1 MIRVDLGAK
10 HLWRV
15 WLGAAQTYST
25 CNMTKNMHG
34 WKVHGRKSTGIGIAG
49 MILAAILIFSVFK
62 ETPRAPETNEHNVQT
77 ALEAARKEGYD
88 VGYANGYEAAKEDNA
103 SSYQQ
108 GYEAARQD
116 ISRQAFTHSG
126 VFGFLAGLLMS
137 TGMVIGIKRKEFT
150 ASWQTFK
157 KQYAL
162 RKTFQKIPPH
172 LSPEIEAVAQQ
183 IARSYITVLSQLRKG
198 QGYIVSQYAKQWR
211 AKLQALMHKA
221 LRLMELIQ
229 ELEAA
234 RDSIDQ
240 KQLTRTIRNLQHTV
254 QNADQDDATR
264 NAAVKALQRA
274 KQTHRDLLKTQKNLE
289 NCKASL
295 QGITGVLDSMHLKI
309 SNLNIN
315 TQKTKLLE
323 ELSSDL
329 EQEMSALEEAL
340 QEFAV

>member
-1 MIRVDLGAK
+1 
-10 HLWRV
+10 
-15 WLGAAQTYST
+15 
-25 CNMTKNMHG
+25 MHG
-34 WKVHGRKSTGIGIAG
+34 WKAHGRKSAGIGIAG
-49 MILAAILIFSVFK
+49 IILAVILIFSVFK
-62 ETPRAPETNEHNVQT
+62 ETPHAPESNSSDAQA

-88 VGYANGYEAAKEDNA
+88 VGYANGYNAAKEENDSN
-103 SSYQQ
+103 YQR

-116 ISRQAFTHSG
+116 ISRQTFTRSG
-126 VFGFLAGLLMS
+126 VFGFLVGLLMS
-137 TGMVIGIKRKEFT
+137 TGMVIGIRRKEFT

-162 RKTFQKIPPH
+162 RKTFQKIPPN
-172 LSPEIEAVAQQ
+172 LSPEIEAIAQQ
-183 IARSYITVLSQLRKG
+183 IARSYITILDQLRKG
-198 QGYIVSQYAKQWR
+198 QGYIVSQYARQWR
-211 AKLQALMHKA
+211 AKLQTLMQKA
-221 LRLMELIQ
+221 VRLMTLIQ

-240 KQLTRTIRNLQHTV
+240 KQLTRTIRSLQHTV
-254 QNADQDDATR
+254 QNAEQDDDAR
-264 NAAVKALQRA
+264 NTAVKALQRA
-274 KQTHRDLLKTQKNLE
+274 KQTHRDLLKTHKNLE

-309 SNLNIN
+309 SNLNVN
-315 TQKTKLLE
+315 TQKTELLE

>member
-1 MIRVDLGAK
+1 
-10 HLWRV
+10 
-15 WLGAAQTYST
+15 
-25 CNMTKNMHG
+25 MHG
-34 WKVHGRKSTGIGIAG
+34 WKIHGRKSVGIGIAG
-49 MILAAILIFSVFK
+49 IILAAILIFIVFK
-62 ETPRAPETNEHNVQT
+62 ETPRTPESNEPHVQT

-88 VGYANGYEAAKEDNA
+88 VGYANGYNAAREE
-103 SSYQQ
+103 SSTVYQK
-108 GYEAARQD
+108 GYEAARQE
-116 ISRQAFTHSG
+116 IGRQAFTRSG
-126 VFGFLAGLLMS
+126 VFGFLVGLLIS
-137 TGMVIGIKRKEFT
+137 TGMVVAIKRKEFS

-162 RKTFQKIPPH
+162 RKTFQKIPPN

-183 IARSYITVLSQLRKG
+183 IARSYITILAQLRKG
-198 QGYIVSQYAKQWR
+198 QGYVVSPYAKQWR
-211 AKLQALMHKA
+211 TKLQMLMHKA

-240 KQLTRTIRNLQHTV
+240 KQLTRTIRNLQHIV
-254 QNADQDDATR
+254 QNADQDDDTR

-274 KQTHRDLLKTQKNLE
+274 KQTHRDLLKTYKNLE

-309 SNLNIN
+309 SNLNVN
-315 TQKTKLLE
+315 TQKTELLE

-329 EQEMSALEEAL
+329 EQEMFALEEAL